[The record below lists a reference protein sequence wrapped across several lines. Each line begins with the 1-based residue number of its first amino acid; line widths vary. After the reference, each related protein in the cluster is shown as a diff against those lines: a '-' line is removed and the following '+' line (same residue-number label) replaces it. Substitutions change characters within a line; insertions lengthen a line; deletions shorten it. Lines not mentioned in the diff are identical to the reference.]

1 MNKSNCALLQ
11 TLGIKE
17 NKVKNLPLTPLALA
31 VSLGINAI
39 VAPSVLAAE
48 DNKAPEEIE
57 RIEVVGTLSKY
68 SAIKTE
74 TPIIETA
81 RSISVETLEN
91 IIDKGAIRLD
101 DTFTYTSGVT
111 GQTYGFA
118 TRGDWI
124 KVRGL
129 DVPQYQDSLQSLFGN
144 YNNTRPDV
152 YTLEQVE
159 ILKGPASV
167 LYGKGSPGGLV
178 NVVSKRPQSESRHEV
193 VAELGNFA
201 HKQFAFDS
209 TGALNDSGDVLYR
222 MVGVYRDS
230 ETQVDFVDDKTF
242 VVAPSLTWFPNDD
255 AEITVLLNYT
265 ETESDTG
272 AQFLPISGTLNAA
285 PNGKYIPASRYSGE
299 TDYNQYNA
307 KTFSATLVAEYA
319 LNEDWTLSANSRF
332 TDASADYQQA
342 WTSFIGGDRYV
353 YNADGTLYK
362 DGLVPRTFYRQDAT
376 SKQVAV
382 DVRLKGELTLGDWE
396 HQILVG
402 TQYQDV
408 TTDSDGYY
416 AWAVG
421 FDATTRQP
429 DTTFGDTYWLNLFN
443 PEYGSVPPSALLD
456 QLYTDNPES
465 DSQDLGIYISDQ
477 ITYNQWIATLGVRFD
492 KSKSETAGNSQKDDA
507 TSFSAGLLYA
517 FENGI
522 SPYVSFAES
531 FDPVIGSNNNPTN
544 PQPLRPMEG
553 EQWEAGIKYQISSQ
567 FPALLTL
574 AYFDIEQT
582 NLPDPQNAPGEDWK
596 QQSGSAKVKGVEFE
610 AVGEFGDVNYELNVS
625 RLDTESAEG
634 FQFASIPENQ
644 ASLWVTYKPIDSFEG
659 FKSGFG
665 VRYMGESYGGADSI
679 KTSSYT
685 LADLMVGYKLPD
697 NWDFTLNVHNL
708 FDKSYQATC
717 LYRGDC
723 FPGKERTIVGRV
735 RYVF

>member
-1 MNKSNCALLQ
+1 MKR
-11 TLGIKE
+11 
-17 NKVKNLPLTPLALA
+17 LPLTPLALA
-31 VSLGINAI
+31 VSLGIQ
-39 VAPSVLAAE
+39 VLVTPAVAAE
-48 DNKAPEEIE
+48 TNNNQDKEIE
-57 RIEVVGTLSKY
+57 VIEVVGTLSKY

-91 IIDKGAIRLD
+91 ILDKGAIRLD
-101 DTFTYTSGVT
+101 DTFTYTAGVT

-178 NVVSKRPQSESRHEV
+178 NVVSKRPQAESRHEV

-201 HKQFAFDS
+201 HKQIAVDS
-209 TGALNDSGDVLYR
+209 TGAINQDNTLLYR
-222 MVGVYRDS
+222 IVGVYRDS
-230 ETQVDFVDDKTF
+230 ETQVDFVDDNTF
-242 VVAPSLTWFPNDD
+242 VIAPSLTWYPSDD
-255 AEITVLLNYT
+255 AEITLLLNYT
-265 ETESDTG
+265 ETDSDTG
-272 AQFLPISGTLNAA
+272 AQFLPVSGTLNPA

-299 TDYNQYNA
+299 QDYNQYNA
-307 KTFSATLVAEYA
+307 KTFSATLVAEYDI
-319 LNEDWTLSANSRF
+319 NEDWSISANSRI
-332 TDASADYQQA
+332 TDAKADYQQA

-362 DGLVPRTFYRQDAT
+362 DGLVPRTFYRNDAT
-376 SKQVAV
+376 SKQAAI
-382 DVRLKGELTLGDWE
+382 DVRLSGDLVMGDWQ
-396 HQILVG
+396 HQVLIG

-408 TTDSDGYY
+408 TTDRNGYY
-416 AWAVG
+416 AAAVG
-421 FDATTRQP
+421 FDWTTRQP
-429 DTTFGDTYWLNLFN
+429 DSTFGDTFWLNLFD
-443 PEYGSVPPSALLD
+443 PEYGTVPPSALLD
-456 QLYTDNPES
+456 TLYKDNPET
-465 DSQDLGIYISDQ
+465 DSKDLGIYISDQ

-492 KSKSETAGNSQKDDA
+492 KSESETAGNKQKDDA

-517 FENGI
+517 FDSGL
-522 SPYVSFAES
+522 SPYVSYAQS
-531 FDPVIGSNNNPTN
+531 FDPVIGSNNHPSN
-544 PQPLRPMEG
+544 PQPLKPMEG
-553 EQWEAGIKYQISSQ
+553 EQWELGVKYQVSGA
-567 FPALLTL
+567 FPALITV

-582 NLPDPQNAPGEDWK
+582 NLADPQNAPGEEWK
-596 QQSGSAKVKGVEFE
+596 QQSGIATVKGFEVE
-610 AVGEFGDVNYELNVS
+610 AVGEVGDLNYEINMS
-625 RLDTESAEG
+625 RLDTKSAEG

-644 ASLWVTYKPIDSFEG
+644 ASAWVTYKPSEQFKG
-659 FKSGFG
+659 FKSGLG
-665 VRYMGESYGGADSI
+665 LRYMGESYGGADI
-679 KTSSYT
+679 TKTPSYT
-685 LADLMVGYKLPD
+685 LTDLMLGYQLEN
-697 NWDFTLNVHNL
+697 NWDLSLNVHNL